1 MKKFTLITIAAIFT
15 IFASRAQ
22 EVNILLKAHME
33 GQTTLYDGTV
43 IPIWGF
49 IDWDST
55 NVDILP
61 SPTLYLT
68 EDDSVYLLVD
78 NVSEMAHT
86 IHLHGLDVNQA
97 NDGVPSTS
105 FEIPA
110 YRAGEYHFKAY
121 EPGTYLYHCHVET
134 VIHLQMGMFGAVVI
148 RPKDY
153 PKSIYGANST
163 FDKEYLWL
171 GSEIDESWHQ
181 TIPDNGS
188 VPAYDPDYF
197 LVNGKSKSQIDQ
209 DNNIYISA
217 YVNETIALRIANMGY
232 GIHEY
237 YFPENLDVSIIG
249 SDGREFDEV
258 EKSNRLIVY
267 PGERY
272 AVLFN
277 CDTEVEDYVS
287 VQYFSHYNHQLQ
299 GENTIPVSITE
310 KQNVST
316 AKLTQEVPYS
326 LIKNNKNYTLV
337 FDDKQTQKQVRVCD
351 LSGKVL
357 NSYSNVSADLTLQLS
372 QSGVFIV
379 NIWDNGKMYS
389 QKILVD

>member
-1 MKKFTLITIAAIFT
+1 MRKFTIITIFT
-15 IFASRAQ
+15 IVVIFKGGGQ
-22 EVNILLKAHME
+22 ETSLLLKAHME

-49 IDWDST
+49 IEWDSI
-55 NVDILP
+55 NVNKLP

-68 EDDSVYLLVD
+68 EGDSVYLLVD

-121 EPGTYLYHCHVET
+121 KPGTYLYHCHVET
-134 VIHLQMGMFGAVVI
+134 VIHLQMGMYGAVII
-148 RPKDY
+148 RPKEY
-153 PKSIYGANST
+153 PNSIYDATST

-181 TIPDNGS
+181 TIPLNGK
-188 VPAYDPDYF
+188 VPAYEPDYF

-209 DNNIYISA
+209 DSSIFISA
-217 YVNETIALRIANMGY
+217 FVNETVALRIANMGY
-232 GIHEY
+232 DIHEY
-237 YFPENLDVSIIG
+237 QFPDRLDVSIIG
-249 SDGREFDEV
+249 SDGRKFDQV
-258 EKSNRLIVY
+258 EKSNRVIVY

-277 CDTEVEDYVS
+277 SEMELADNVN

-299 GENTIPVSITE
+299 GENTIPITLSK
-310 KQNVST
+310 KQNVGVE
-316 AKLTQEVPYS
+316 KVTQKAPFS
-326 LIKNNKNYTLV
+326 LIKSINNYMLI
-337 FDDKQTQKQVRVCD
+337 FDDPQTQKQVRITD
-351 LSGKVL
+351 LSGKVIKMYTDATA
-357 NSYSNVSADLTLQLS
+357 SITIQLP
-372 QSGVFIV
+372 QKGIFLI

-389 QKILVD
+389 RKILMD